1 MNDIRTRLTR
11 CFAAVFPDLPGD
23 QIEAASI
30 RTVKGWDS
38 IALVTLISLV
48 EEEFACSIALEQI
61 PNLESFEKFHQ
72 YLAATR
78 ET

>member
-1 MNDIRTRLTR
+1 MNDIQTRLTR